1 MDAVNSSALDAQLC
15 TLLLNSQRLSAQD
28 MLSSVALKAG
38 GPQVLTQHLIEV
50 LNTLLGEP
58 TNLRSL
64 LLDSGITLRMLAET
78 ALNIHCLLAER
89 IDDNQLKHKLDE
101 ACFQVLNPQTHQQI
115 LAVVDYPAS
124 EKWLAAVRRTLEQE
138 VGVPILKSECR
149 VKSAPSAWKKSG
161 HDLAKLLEL
170 HDLFGVRLIVATEQ
184 DCYTAISNIL
194 AARDFDA
201 FHYRD
206 YVARAKAS
214 GYSSLH
220 IVINEGEHRV
230 EVQLRTEQMHQIA
243 QHGPAAHWVY
253 KTGSQ
258 AEPIWLSQV
267 LAGSEL
273 PDHIR
278 VYTPAGQVAVLR
290 RGACVI
296 DFAYWVH
303 SDVGG
308 NTVGASINGQAVSLD
323 ALLSDGDTVA
333 VRVGKRNGPNKDWL
347 NWVVGPRAKGTI
359 RRQIR
364 DAMEPGITQ
373 PAAPVKKPVHKHPA
387 APPPQPTDLDGSS
400 AQTLSVTG
408 ADGIPYRVA
417 QCCHPTKGTPVVA
430 RVLRDGTFN
439 IHDVTCINI
448 VGATNTVP
456 AVWQ

>member
-1 MDAVNSSALDAQLC
+1 MKAAGLAALDAQLC
-15 TLLLNSQRLSAQD
+15 TLLLNSQRLSEQD
-28 MLSSVALKAG
+28 MLCSIALKAG
-38 GPQVLTQHLIEV
+38 GPQVLNEHLIEV
-50 LNTLLGEP
+50 LNTLLGES

-64 LLDSGITLRMLAET
+64 LSDSGITRQVLAET

-101 ACFQVLNPQTHQQI
+101 ACFLVLDPQTHQQI
-115 LAVVDYPAS
+115 LAAVDYPAS
-124 EKWLAAVRRTLEQE
+124 ERWLTGVLETLEQE
-138 VGVPILKSECR
+138 VGVPIRKSEFR

-161 HDLAKLLEL
+161 HNLASLLDL
-170 HDLFGVRLIVATEQ
+170 HDLFGVRFIVATEQ

-194 AARDFDA
+194 AARDFDS

-220 IVINEGEHRV
+220 IVINAGAHRV
-230 EVQLRTEQMHQIA
+230 EVQIRTEQMHQIA

-253 KTGSQ
+253 KTGNQ
-258 AEPIWLSQV
+258 AEPPWLSKV

-273 PDHIR
+273 PGHIR

-308 NTVGASINGQAVSLD
+308 NTVGASINGQGVSLD

-333 VRVGKRNGPNKDWL
+333 VRVGKRNGPNKDWM

-364 DAMEPGITQ
+364 DATEPGITQ
-373 PAAPVKKPVHKHPA
+373 PAAPARRPVHKHPV
-387 APPPQPTDLDGSS
+387 APPPAPADLDGSS
-400 AQTLSVTG
+400 AQTLCVTG
-408 ADGIPYRVA
+408 ADGIPFRVA
-417 QCCHPTKGTPVVA
+417 QCCHPVKGTPVVA

-439 IHDVTCINI
+439 IHDATCINI
-448 VGATNTVP
+448 VGASNTVP